1 MSILLGPLN
10 PSYIFHQDES
20 PLARSKTL
28 AHVVQPVRR
37 SINRHLP
44 ASLSPP
50 LHHLPTDNATK
61 SIIMPA
67 PAPGLQSISDLTT
80 TSRITTGD
88 IPPPLVGATMT
99 IVDDKLYLFGG
110 RLIQTRQMTNSLYI
124 LHLEEFRWENVSE
137 VVNVTPTKLP
147 VGDPGAEENELSPP
161 PAERYFHSA
170 NAYKNMIVFFGGMGP
185 SPNLNDGQQQELV
198 VYDDIKVLD
207 LEILKWRQV
216 RIPTSPHAPK
226 PRYAHLSS
234 ISGSK
239 LIVIGG
245 QDIGNQYI
253 EEINVLDL
261 DSWQWVSSM
270 PFDKHCGSYRSI
282 AVSGGGG
289 QGSAIPQIGS
299 EIDQSSSS
307 SQLSPTSTDGFPTS
321 YLRKGSTASS
331 LHYTPSLRRSSSNL
345 ALPKKGGPMSRL
357 SGSGFG
363 TSPPSDQRSSIY
375 RLSHIMPPTPVQQEE
390 HPVYL
395 YSNFNFSDV
404 KRELQ
409 VLNPPQFQVQDHSHS
424 MSGNLLPPGLRFPT
438 GAVAGQHLL
447 LSGTY
452 LTNTQQSFSIW
463 SLNLTSLVWT
473 RIDTGSVFN
482 SGSWNRGLLLE
493 ASNAYLVF
501 GNRERSL
508 ADDYQNRQTNFE
520 HVSIVDL
527 EAFGIY
533 QHPPTTMT
541 QTAQELGLGL
551 LNDPAMADFEILT
564 IDGQRIP
571 VNSSI
576 LATRWPYFG
585 ALLREQE
592 ELDASASISD
602 TTLEGTECDSGM
614 FSKRTLSLP
623 EPYTVVLAFLQYLY
637 TDHLV
642 TAQQHHSQVL
652 SQLLLLADMYGLDR
666 LRDLATHAL
675 HQMLNMSTAAMV
687 YETAALSQQTG
698 LQIRSL
704 KVMIAAKKMLQQQQL
719 KLQQQ
724 QAHSQSI
731 SAEHAW
737 RSGGEQQQEEYNAGH
752 YGSNQLYMSQ
762 QQNIQGIF
770 QPTPPPPLSPGSMST
785 SPDYHRLSMSGAQG
799 TALPH
804 PMVRNRNSQLGSI
817 QPQHWNTEPLTPPPA
832 SPPPPAAGPPKS
844 APAAKQ
850 SFFSFPGSKSRAEK
864 QAASSNVSSSA
875 ASISGSSGNGNSKKI
890 PAFANMGIS
899 PITAHSDT
907 ASIRSAKS
915 TGSDPDKKKLDEQ
928 HKREVMLRLLDG
940 SYGTSF

>member
-1 MSILLGPLN
+1 
-10 PSYIFHQDES
+10 
-20 PLARSKTL
+20 
-28 AHVVQPVRR
+28 
-37 SINRHLP
+37 
-44 ASLSPP
+44 
-50 LHHLPTDNATK
+50 
-61 SIIMPA
+61 MPA

-110 RLIQTRQMTNSLYI
+110 RLIQTRHMTNALYI

-137 VVNVTPTKLP
+137 IVNVTPTKMP
-147 VGDPGAEENELSPP
+147 VGDPGAEDENEMSAP

-170 NAYKNMIVFFGGMGP
+170 NPYKNLIIFFGGMGP
-185 SPNLNDGQQQELV
+185 SPNSTDTEQQDLV
-198 VYDDIKVLD
+198 VFDDIKVLD
-207 LEILKWRQV
+207 LELLQWRQV
-216 RIPTSPHAPK
+216 RIPSSPHAPK

-234 ISGSK
+234 ISGNK
-239 LIVIGG
+239 LVIIGG
-245 QDIGNQYI
+245 QDIANQYI
-253 EEINVLDL
+253 EEINVLDM

-282 AVSGGGG
+282 AVSGSG
-289 QGSAIPQIGS
+289 QSSVIPQIGS
-299 EIDQSSSS
+299 ELDHANAGP
-307 SQLSPTSTDGFPTS
+307 LSPTTVDGFPTS
-321 YLRKGSTASS
+321 YLRKPTTNSS
-331 LHYTPSLRRSSSNL
+331 LHYTPSLRKSSSNL
-345 ALPKKGGPMSRL
+345 ALSKKGGPMSRL
-357 SGSGFG
+357 SGSGG
-363 TSPPSDQRSSIY
+363 NLGSSPPSDNRSSIY
-375 RLSHIMPPTPVQQEE
+375 RLSHLITPTAVQQEE

-395 YSNFNFSDV
+395 YSNFNFTDV

-409 VLNPPQFQVQDHSHS
+409 VLTPPQFQIQDHSHS
-424 MSGNLLPPGLRFPT
+424 MTGSLLPPGLRFPT
-438 GAVAGQHLL
+438 GAIAGQHLL

-452 LTNTQQSFSIW
+452 LTHSQQTFSIW
-463 SLNLTSLVWT
+463 SLNLSSLVWT

-493 ASNAYLVF
+493 NSNAYLVF
-501 GNRERSL
+501 GNKDRSL

-576 LATRWPYFG
+576 LSARWPYFG

-592 ELDASASISD
+592 EAEAAAPLAGDGESD
-602 TTLEGTECDSGM
+602 PTM
-614 FSKRTLSLP
+614 FDKKTLSLP

-737 RSGGEQQQEEYNAGH
+737 RSQDQQQDDHHQQSGPFTANMP
-752 YGSNQLYMSQ
+752 YMLQ
-762 QQNIQGIF
+762 QQNIQSMF
-770 QPTPPPPLSPGSMST
+770 QPTPPPLSPGLNGQM
-785 SPDYHRLSMSGAQG
+785 SPDFNRLSMNGAQG

-804 PMVRNRNSQLGSI
+804 PMVKNRNSLMGAL
-817 QPQHWNTEPLTPPPA
+817 QPQHWNTEPLTPPPV
-832 SPPPPAAGPPKS
+832 SPPPAAAVPPKS
-844 APAAKQ
+844 APASKQ
-850 SFFSFPGSKSRAEK
+850 SFFSFPGSKNK
-864 QAASSNVSSSA
+864 AAQQSVSANVSSSA
-875 ASISGSSGNGNSKKI
+875 SIRSNATSSGGSGISKKI
-890 PAFANMGIS
+890 PAFAGMGSMIVPIS
-899 PITAHSDT
+899 AHADT
-907 ASIRSAKS
+907 SSIRSAKS
-915 TGSDPDKKKLDEQ
+915 TGSDNHPENKKNDEQ
-928 HKREVMLRLLDG
+928 HKREVMQKLLDG
-940 SYGTSF
+940 NFGTPFTAGGFSSSS

>member
-1 MSILLGPLN
+1 
-10 PSYIFHQDES
+10 
-20 PLARSKTL
+20 
-28 AHVVQPVRR
+28 
-37 SINRHLP
+37 
-44 ASLSPP
+44 
-50 LHHLPTDNATK
+50 
-61 SIIMPA
+61 MPA

-124 LHLEEFRWENVSE
+124 LHLEEFRWENVSDI
-137 VVNVTPTKLP
+137 VNVTPTKLP
-147 VGDPGAEENELSPP
+147 VGDPGAEEDELSPP

-170 NAYKNMIVFFGGMGP
+170 NPYKNMIVFFGGMGP
-185 SPNLNDGQQQELV
+185 SPELTDGQQQALV

-207 LEILKWRQV
+207 LEILKWRQI

-245 QDIGNQYI
+245 QDIINQYI

-261 DSWQWVSSM
+261 DSWQWVASM

-282 AVSGGGG
+282 AVSGAG
-289 QGSAIPQIGS
+289 QGSAVPQIGS
-299 EIDQSSSS
+299 EIDQSLSN
-307 SQLSPTSTDGFPTS
+307 QLSPTSVDGFPTS
-321 YLRKGSTASS
+321 YLRKGSSASS
-331 LHYTPSLRRSSSNL
+331 LHYTPSLRRNSSNL

-357 SGSGFG
+357 SGAFG
-363 TSPPSDQRSSIY
+363 TSPPNDQRSSIY
-375 RLSHIMPPTPVQQEE
+375 RQSYIVSQAPVQQEE

-424 MSGNLLPPGLRFPT
+424 MSGNILPPGLRFPT
-438 GAVAGQHLL
+438 GAISGQHLL

-463 SLNLTSLVWT
+463 SLNLTSLAWT

-493 ASNAYLVF
+493 SSNAYLVF
-501 GNRERSL
+501 GNRDRNL
-508 ADDYQNRQTNFE
+508 ADDYSNRQTNFE

-585 ALLREQE
+585 SLLREQE
-592 ELDASASISD
+592 ELDASASVSG
-602 TTLEGTECDSGM
+602 TTLEGTECDSTL
-614 FSKRTLSLP
+614 FDKRTLSLP

-652 SQLLLLADMYGLDR
+652 AQLLLLADMYGLNR

-704 KVMIAAKKMLQQQQL
+704 KVMITAKKMLQQQQL

-737 RSGGEQQQEEYNAGH
+737 RSGGEQYHEEYNSGNGANT
-752 YGSNQLYMSQ
+752 SYMTQ
-762 QQNIQGIF
+762 QGIQGLF
-770 QPTPPPPLSPGSMST
+770 QPTPPPLSPGSIMST
-785 SPDYHRLSMSGAQG
+785 SPDYNRLSMNGAQG

-804 PMVRNRNSQLGSI
+804 PMVKNRNSQMGAMHS
-817 QPQHWNTEPLTPPPA
+817 QHWNTEPLTPPPA
-832 SPPPPAAGPPKS
+832 SPPPAATPPKS
-844 APAAKQ
+844 APPAKQ
-850 SFFSFPGSKSRAEK
+850 SFFSFPGSKNKTEK
-864 QAASSNVSSSA
+864 QASSSNVSASV
-875 ASISGSSGNGNSKKI
+875 ASIGSNSSGNTKKI
-890 PAFANMGIS
+890 PMFAQMGIA
-899 PITAHSDT
+899 PITAQSDT
-907 ASIRSAKS
+907 ASVRSAKS
-915 TGSDPDKKKLDEQ
+915 TGSDPDKKKTDEQ
-928 HKREVMLRLLDG
+928 HKREVMMRLLDG
-940 SYGTSF
+940 SFNTGFGGSF

>member
-1 MSILLGPLN
+1 
-10 PSYIFHQDES
+10 
-20 PLARSKTL
+20 
-28 AHVVQPVRR
+28 
-37 SINRHLP
+37 
-44 ASLSPP
+44 
-50 LHHLPTDNATK
+50 
-61 SIIMPA
+61 MPA

-110 RLIQTRQMTNSLYI
+110 RLIQSRLMTNALYI

-137 VVNVTPTKLP
+137 IVNVLP
-147 VGDPGAEENELSPP
+147 PQAAVGDPGAEDENEKSAP

-185 SPNLNDGQQQELV
+185 APGSAEGQQQDLV
-198 VYDDIKVLD
+198 VFDDIKVLD
-207 LEILKWRQV
+207 LELLQWRQV
-216 RIPTSPHAPK
+216 RIPSSPHAPK

-234 ISGSK
+234 ISGNK
-239 LIVIGG
+239 LVVIGG

-261 DSWQWVSSM
+261 DGWQWVSSM

-282 AVSGGGG
+282 AVSGSG
-289 QGSAIPQIGS
+289 QGTTIPQIGS
-299 EIDQSSSS
+299 EE
-307 SQLSPTSTDGFPTS
+307 
-321 YLRKGSTASS
+321 
-331 LHYTPSLRRSSSNL
+331 
-345 ALPKKGGPMSRL
+345 
-357 SGSGFG
+357 
-363 TSPPSDQRSSIY
+363 QRSSIY
-375 RLSHIMPPTPVQQEE
+375 RLSTLMTSTTPVQQEE

-395 YSNFNFSDV
+395 YSNFNFTDV

-409 VLNPPQFQVQDHSHS
+409 VLTPPGFQVQDHSQS

-438 GAVAGQHLL
+438 GAIAGQHLL

-452 LTNTQQSFSIW
+452 LTSTQQSFSIW
-463 SLNLTSLVWT
+463 SLNLSSLVWT

-493 ASNAYLVF
+493 GSNAYLVF
-501 GNRERSL
+501 GNKTRNL

-551 LNDPAMADFEILT
+551 LNDPSMADFEILT
-564 IDGQRIP
+564 IDNQRIP
-571 VNSSI
+571 VNSVI
-576 LATRWPYFG
+576 LSARWPYFG

-592 ELDASASISD
+592 EQDAAAAATPGNGESKENEP
-602 TTLEGTECDSGM
+602 TL

-623 EPYTVVLAFLQYLY
+623 EPYTIVLAFLQYLY

-724 QAHSQSI
+724 QAQSQSI

-737 RSGGEQQQEEYNAGH
+737 RSEGNPYSSN
-752 YGSNQLYMSQ
+752 GSYMSQ
-762 QQNIQGIF
+762 QQNIHGIF
-770 QPTPPPPLSPGSMST
+770 QPSPPPPLSPGS
-785 SPDYHRLSMSGAQG
+785 
-799 TALPH
+799 
-804 PMVRNRNSQLGSI
+804 SI
-817 QPQHWNTEPLTPPPA
+817 EL
-832 SPPPPAAGPPKS
+832 
-844 APAAKQ
+844 
-850 SFFSFPGSKSRAEK
+850 
-864 QAASSNVSSSA
+864 
-875 ASISGSSGNGNSKKI
+875 
-890 PAFANMGIS
+890 
-899 PITAHSDT
+899 
-907 ASIRSAKS
+907 
-915 TGSDPDKKKLDEQ
+915 
-928 HKREVMLRLLDG
+928 
-940 SYGTSF
+940 

>member
-1 MSILLGPLN
+1 
-10 PSYIFHQDES
+10 
-20 PLARSKTL
+20 
-28 AHVVQPVRR
+28 
-37 SINRHLP
+37 
-44 ASLSPP
+44 
-50 LHHLPTDNATK
+50 
-61 SIIMPA
+61 MPA

-124 LHLEEFRWENVSE
+124 LHLSEFRWENVTE
-137 VVNVTPTKLP
+137 VVNVVPTKP
-147 VGDPGAEENELSPP
+147 AIGDPGAEDEMEVSAP

-170 NAYKNMIVFFGGMGP
+170 NAYKNSIVYFGGMGP
-185 SPNLNDGQQQELV
+185 SSTNSSADGQDLIV
-198 VYDDIKVLD
+198 FDDIKVLD
-207 LEILKWRQV
+207 LELLQWRQV
-216 RIPTSPHAPK
+216 RIPTSAHSPK

-239 LIVIGG
+239 LVVVGG
-245 QDIGNQYI
+245 QDIANQYI

-270 PFDKHCGSYRSI
+270 PFEKHCGSYRSI
-282 AVSGGGG
+282 AVSGSG
-289 QGSAIPQIGS
+289 QGSTIPQIGS
-299 EIDQSSSS
+299 EVDQASSG
-307 SQLSPTSTDGFPTS
+307 QLSPTSSDGFPTS
-321 YLRKGSTASS
+321 YLRKASSNSS
-331 LHYTPSLRRSSSNL
+331 LHYTPSLRKSSSNL
-345 ALPKKGGPMSRL
+345 ALKKGGPMSRL
-357 SGSGFG
+357 SGSSSTFG
-363 TSPPSDQRSSIY
+363 SSPPSENNRSSIY
-375 RLSHIMPPTPVQQEE
+375 RLSHLMAPTPVQQQE
-390 HPVYL
+390 HPIYL
-395 YSNFNFSDV
+395 YSNFNFTDV

-409 VLNPPQFQVQDHSHS
+409 VLNPPQFSTQDHSHS
-424 MSGNLLPPGLRFPT
+424 MSGSILPPGLRFPT
-438 GAVAGQHLL
+438 GAIAGQHLL

-452 LTNTQQSFSIW
+452 LTNAQQTFSIW
-463 SLNLTSLVWT
+463 SLNLSSLVWT
-473 RIDTGSVFN
+473 RIDTGTVFN
-482 SGSWNRGLLLE
+482 SGSWNRGLLME
-493 ASNAYLVF
+493 DSNAYLVF
-501 GNRERSL
+501 GNKSRNL

-533 QHPPTTMT
+533 QQPPTTMT

-564 IDGQRIP
+564 NDNQRIP
-571 VNSSI
+571 VNSAI
-576 LATRWPYFG
+576 LSARWPYFG

-592 ELDASASISD
+592 EQDAHDAALGVTAEGSD
-602 TTLEGTECDSGM
+602 YDPTL

-724 QAHSQSI
+724 QAQSQSV
-731 SAEHAW
+731 SANQAW
-737 RSGGEQQQEEYNAGH
+737 RSTEPI
-752 YGSNQLYMSQ
+752 YGSDPQAYANNPYMSQ
-762 QQNIQGIF
+762 QQHINGLF
-770 QPTPPPPLSPGSMST
+770 QPSPPLPVSPNGSEFRRTSIST
-785 SPDYHRLSMSGAQG
+785 NGSQPG
-799 TALPH
+799 LPH
-804 PMVRNRNSQLGSI
+804 PMVKRGSLLGSMP
-817 QPQHWNTEPLTPPPA
+817 PQHWNTEPLTPPPV
-832 SPPPPAAGPPKS
+832 SPPPPAV
-844 APAAKQ
+844 APAQPTPAKT
-850 SFFSFPGSKSRAEK
+850 SFFSFPGSKNKA
-864 QAASSNVSSSA
+864 AASSSASVTSSG
-875 ASISGSSGNGNSKKI
+875 ASTRSGSNTI
-890 PAFANMGIS
+890 PSFVGMGMGYGMQ
-899 PITAHSDT
+899 SDN
-907 ASIRSAKS
+907 ASIRSGMS
-915 TGSDPDKKKLDEQ
+915 GGSDEA
-928 HKREVMLRLLDG
+928 KRAQEEKHRQEVMRRVLDNG
-940 SYGTSF
+940 FEHRVAGF

>member
-1 MSILLGPLN
+1 
-10 PSYIFHQDES
+10 
-20 PLARSKTL
+20 
-28 AHVVQPVRR
+28 
-37 SINRHLP
+37 
-44 ASLSPP
+44 
-50 LHHLPTDNATK
+50 
-61 SIIMPA
+61 MPA

-110 RLIQTRQMTNSLYI
+110 RLIQNRQMTNSLYI
-124 LHLEEFRWENVSE
+124 LHLEDFHWENVSDI
-137 VVNVTPTKLP
+137 VNVQPAKP
-147 VGDPGAEENELSPP
+147 AVGDPGAEDEIEMSSP

-185 SPNLNDGQQQELV
+185 SPATTDGQQQDLIV
-198 VYDDIKVLD
+198 FDDIKVLD
-207 LEILKWRQV
+207 LERLQWRQV
-216 RIPTSPHAPK
+216 RIPSSAHAPK

-239 LIVIGG
+239 LVVIGG

-261 DSWQWVSSM
+261 DSWQWVASM

-282 AVSGGGG
+282 AVSGSG
-289 QGSAIPQIGS
+289 QGTSIPQIGS
-299 EIDQSSSS
+299 EIEQGGSNN
-307 SQLSPTSTDGFPTS
+307 QLSPASAGSDGFPTS
-321 YLRKGSTASS
+321 YLRKASSNTS
-331 LHYTPSLRRSSSNL
+331 LHYTPSLRKSSSNM
-345 ALPKKGGPMSRL
+345 ALSKKGGPMARL
-357 SGSGFG
+357 SGGAGSFG
-363 TSPPSDQRSSIY
+363 NFGSSPPSENRSSIY
-375 RLSHIMPPTPVQQEE
+375 RLSHLMSSTPVQQEE

-395 YSNFNFSDV
+395 YSNFNFTDV

-409 VLNPPQFQVQDHSHS
+409 VLNPPNFQVQDHSQS

-438 GAVAGQHLL
+438 GAIAGQHLL

-452 LTNTQQSFSIW
+452 LTNAQQSFSIW
-463 SLNLTSLVWT
+463 SLNLSSLVWT
-473 RIDTGSVFN
+473 RIDTGSVFS

-493 ASNAYLVF
+493 NSNAYLVF
-501 GNRERSL
+501 GNKSRNL

-564 IDGQRIP
+564 MDNQRIP
-571 VNSSI
+571 VNSAI
-576 LATRWPYFG
+576 LSARWPYFG

-592 ELDASASISD
+592 ELDAQASAAAANAGNTQDSSTYD
-602 TTLEGTECDSGM
+602 PTL

-724 QAHSQSI
+724 QAQNQSI

-737 RSGGEQQQEEYNAGH
+737 RSPDQHDEHHGAGPYGANAP
-752 YGSNQLYMSQ
+752 YMSQ
-762 QQNIQGIF
+762 QQNIHGLF
-770 QPTPPPPLSPGSMST
+770 QPSPPPPLSPGSSVGAPS
-785 SPDYHRLSMSGAQG
+785 SPEYQRLSINGSQG
-799 TALPH
+799 VPGLPH
-804 PMVRNRNSQLGSI
+804 PMVRNRGSLLGTMP
-817 QPQHWNTEPLTPPPA
+817 PQHWNTEPLTPPPA
-832 SPPPPAAGPPKS
+832 SPPPPAQAPPQ
-844 APAAKQ
+844 AASTPKQ
-850 SFFSFPGSKSRAEK
+850 SFFSFPGSKNKAAQ
-864 QAASSNVSSSA
+864 QAASTPSTN
-875 ASISGSSGNGNSKKI
+875 ILSSGG
-890 PAFANMGIS
+890 
-899 PITAHSDT
+899 
-907 ASIRSAKS
+907 SIRSGVTGNSGVS
-915 TGSDPDKKKLDEQ
+915 TLNSSTIGGSKAMPSFNNAGVSPLMAPTDLSNTRSGKPGSEKKQDDQ
-928 HKREVMLRLLDG
+928 HKREVMQRLLEG
-940 SYGTSF
+940 NFGTAFKSSNGF

>member
-1 MSILLGPLN
+1 
-10 PSYIFHQDES
+10 
-20 PLARSKTL
+20 
-28 AHVVQPVRR
+28 
-37 SINRHLP
+37 
-44 ASLSPP
+44 
-50 LHHLPTDNATK
+50 
-61 SIIMPA
+61 MPA

-110 RLIQTRQMTNSLYI
+110 RLIQSRMMTNALYI

-137 VVNVTPTKLP
+137 I
-147 VGDPGAEENELSPP
+147 NEKSAP

-185 SPNLNDGQQQELV
+185 APGSAEGQQQDLV
-198 VYDDIKVLD
+198 VFDDVKVLD
-207 LEILKWRQV
+207 LELLQWRQV
-216 RIPTSPHAPK
+216 RIPSSPHAPK

-234 ISGSK
+234 ISGNK
-239 LIVIGG
+239 LVVIGG

-261 DSWQWVSSM
+261 DGWQWVSSM

-282 AVSGGGG
+282 A
-289 QGSAIPQIGS
+289 
-299 EIDQSSSS
+299 E
-307 SQLSPTSTDGFPTS
+307 
-321 YLRKGSTASS
+321 
-331 LHYTPSLRRSSSNL
+331 
-345 ALPKKGGPMSRL
+345 
-357 SGSGFG
+357 
-363 TSPPSDQRSSIY
+363 QRSSIY
-375 RLSHIMPPTPVQQEE
+375 RLSTLMTSTTPVQQEE

-395 YSNFNFSDV
+395 YSNFNFTDV

-409 VLNPPQFQVQDHSHS
+409 VLTPPGFQVQDHSQS

-438 GAVAGQHLL
+438 GAIAGQHLL

-452 LTNTQQSFSIW
+452 LTSTQQSFSIW
-463 SLNLTSLVWT
+463 SLNLSSLVWT

-493 ASNAYLVF
+493 GSNAYLVF
-501 GNRERSL
+501 GNKTRNL

-551 LNDPAMADFEILT
+551 LNDPSMADFEILT
-564 IDGQRIP
+564 IDDQRIP
-571 VNSSI
+571 VNSVI
-576 LATRWPYFG
+576 LSARWPYFG

-592 ELDASASISD
+592 EQDAAAAA
-602 TTLEGTECDSGM
+602 T
-614 FSKRTLSLP
+614 P
-623 EPYTVVLAFLQYLY
+623 EPYTIVLAFLQYLY

-704 KVMIAAKKMLQQQQL
+704 KVMIAAKKMLQQQQ
-719 KLQQQ
+719 
-724 QAHSQSI
+724 
-731 SAEHAW
+731 
-737 RSGGEQQQEEYNAGH
+737 
-752 YGSNQLYMSQ
+752 
-762 QQNIQGIF
+762 
-770 QPTPPPPLSPGSMST
+770 
-785 SPDYHRLSMSGAQG
+785 
-799 TALPH
+799 
-804 PMVRNRNSQLGSI
+804 
-817 QPQHWNTEPLTPPPA
+817 
-832 SPPPPAAGPPKS
+832 
-844 APAAKQ
+844 
-850 SFFSFPGSKSRAEK
+850 
-864 QAASSNVSSSA
+864 
-875 ASISGSSGNGNSKKI
+875 
-890 PAFANMGIS
+890 
-899 PITAHSDT
+899 
-907 ASIRSAKS
+907 
-915 TGSDPDKKKLDEQ
+915 
-928 HKREVMLRLLDG
+928 
-940 SYGTSF
+940 

>member
-1 MSILLGPLN
+1 
-10 PSYIFHQDES
+10 
-20 PLARSKTL
+20 
-28 AHVVQPVRR
+28 
-37 SINRHLP
+37 
-44 ASLSPP
+44 
-50 LHHLPTDNATK
+50 
-61 SIIMPA
+61 MPA

-110 RLIQTRQMTNSLYI
+110 RLIQSRLMTNALYI

-137 VVNVTPTKLP
+137 IVNVLP
-147 VGDPGAEENELSPP
+147 PQAASAP

-185 SPNLNDGQQQELV
+185 APGSTDGQQQDLV
-198 VYDDIKVLD
+198 VFDDIKVLD
-207 LEILKWRQV
+207 LELLQWRQV
-216 RIPTSPHAPK
+216 RIPSSPHAPK

-234 ISGSK
+234 ISGNK
-239 LIVIGG
+239 LVVIGG

-261 DSWQWVSSM
+261 DGWQWVSSM

-282 AVSGGGG
+282 A
-289 QGSAIPQIGS
+289 
-299 EIDQSSSS
+299 E
-307 SQLSPTSTDGFPTS
+307 
-321 YLRKGSTASS
+321 
-331 LHYTPSLRRSSSNL
+331 
-345 ALPKKGGPMSRL
+345 
-357 SGSGFG
+357 
-363 TSPPSDQRSSIY
+363 QRSSIY
-375 RLSHIMPPTPVQQEE
+375 RLSTLMTSTPVQQEE

-395 YSNFNFSDV
+395 YSNFNFTDV

-409 VLNPPQFQVQDHSHS
+409 VLTPPGFQVQDHSQS

-438 GAVAGQHLL
+438 GAIAGQHLL

-452 LTNTQQSFSIW
+452 LTSTQQSFSIW
-463 SLNLTSLVWT
+463 SLNLSSLVWT

-493 ASNAYLVF
+493 NSNAYLVF
-501 GNRERSL
+501 GNKTRNL

-551 LNDPAMADFEILT
+551 LNDPSMADFEILT
-564 IDGQRIP
+564 IDNQRIP
-571 VNSSI
+571 VNSVI
-576 LATRWPYFG
+576 LSARWPYFG

-592 ELDASASISD
+592 EQDTAAAASGSGDSKEGGDA
-602 TTLEGTECDSGM
+602 TL

-623 EPYTVVLAFLQYLY
+623 EPYTIVLAFLQYLY

-704 KVMIAAKKMLQQQQL
+704 KVMIAAKKMLQQQQ
-719 KLQQQ
+719 
-724 QAHSQSI
+724 
-731 SAEHAW
+731 
-737 RSGGEQQQEEYNAGH
+737 
-752 YGSNQLYMSQ
+752 
-762 QQNIQGIF
+762 
-770 QPTPPPPLSPGSMST
+770 
-785 SPDYHRLSMSGAQG
+785 
-799 TALPH
+799 
-804 PMVRNRNSQLGSI
+804 
-817 QPQHWNTEPLTPPPA
+817 
-832 SPPPPAAGPPKS
+832 
-844 APAAKQ
+844 
-850 SFFSFPGSKSRAEK
+850 
-864 QAASSNVSSSA
+864 
-875 ASISGSSGNGNSKKI
+875 
-890 PAFANMGIS
+890 
-899 PITAHSDT
+899 
-907 ASIRSAKS
+907 
-915 TGSDPDKKKLDEQ
+915 
-928 HKREVMLRLLDG
+928 
-940 SYGTSF
+940 

>member
-1 MSILLGPLN
+1 
-10 PSYIFHQDES
+10 
-20 PLARSKTL
+20 
-28 AHVVQPVRR
+28 
-37 SINRHLP
+37 
-44 ASLSPP
+44 
-50 LHHLPTDNATK
+50 
-61 SIIMPA
+61 MPA

-110 RLIQTRQMTNSLYI
+110 RLIQSRMMTNSLYI

-137 VVNVTPTKLP
+137 IVNVLP
-147 VGDPGAEENELSPP
+147 PKAAVGDPGAEDENEKSAP

-185 SPNLNDGQQQELV
+185 APATVEGQQQELV
-198 VYDDIKVLD
+198 VFDDIKVLD
-207 LEILKWRQV
+207 LELLQWKQV
-216 RIPTSPHAPK
+216 RIPSSPHAPK

-234 ISGSK
+234 ISGNK
-239 LIVIGG
+239 LVVIGG

-261 DSWQWVSSM
+261 DGWQWISSM

-282 AVSGGGG
+282 AVSGSG
-289 QGSAIPQIGS
+289 QGTTIPQIGS
-299 EIDQSSSS
+299 EIDQASPNS
-307 SQLSPTSTDGFPTS
+307 LSPTTDGFPTS
-321 YLRKGSTASS
+321 YLRKASSNTS
-331 LHYTPSLRRSSSNL
+331 LHYTPSLRKSSSNL
-345 ALPKKGGPMSRL
+345 ALPKKSGPMSRL
-357 SGSGFG
+357 SGGAGSFG
-363 TSPPSDQRSSIY
+363 SSPPKENRSSIY
-375 RLSHIMPPTPVQQEE
+375 RLSTLMTSSTPVQQEE

-395 YSNFNFSDV
+395 YSNFNFTDV

-409 VLNPPQFQVQDHSHS
+409 VLTPPGFQVQDHSQS

-438 GAVAGQHLL
+438 GAIAGQHLL

-452 LTNTQQSFSIW
+452 LTSTQQSFSIW
-463 SLNLTSLVWT
+463 SLNLSSLVWT
-473 RIDTGSVFN
+473 RIDTGSVFS

-493 ASNAYLVF
+493 NSNAYLVF
-501 GNRERSL
+501 GNKTRNL

-551 LNDPAMADFEILT
+551 LNDPSMADFEILT
-564 IDGQRIP
+564 IDNQRIP
-571 VNSSI
+571 VNSVI
-576 LATRWPYFG
+576 LAARWPYFG

-592 ELDASASISD
+592 EQDAAAA
-602 TTLEGTECDSGM
+602 TSGNADNNEDGSLL
-614 FSKRTLSLP
+614 SKRTLSLP
-623 EPYTVVLAFLQYLY
+623 EPYTIVLAFLQYLY

-652 SQLLLLADMYGLDR
+652 AQLLLLADMYGLDR

-724 QAHSQSI
+724 QAQSQSI

-737 RSGGEQQQEEYNAGH
+737 RSAEHPEGNPYH
-752 YGSNQLYMSQ
+752 SNPYISQ
-762 QQNIQGIF
+762 QQNIQSMF
-770 QPTPPPPLSPGSMST
+770 QPSPPPPMSPASSAGNPSSPEYRRGSVT
-785 SPDYHRLSMSGAQG
+785 SQN

-804 PMVRNRNSQLGSI
+804 PMVRNRGSMLGSMP
-817 QPQHWNTEPLTPPPA
+817 PQHWNTEPLTPPPA
-832 SPPPPAAGPPKS
+832 SPLPPAVAPPQP
-844 APAAKQ
+844 APAVKQ
-850 SFFSFPGSKSRAEK
+850 SFFSFPGSRSK
-864 QAASSNVSSSA
+864 AAAAAAAAAANPPTTSA
-875 ASISGSSGNGNSKKI
+875 PLA
-890 PAFANMGIS
+890 P
-899 PITAHSDT
+899 HSDA
-907 ASIRSAKS
+907 ASIRSGKS
-915 TGSDPDKKKLDEQ
+915 GLSSGSDPLSAADKKKQEEA
-928 HKREVMLRLLDG
+928 HKREVMQRLIDG
-940 SYGTSF
+940 SAYSGAGGFAIGGF

>member
-1 MSILLGPLN
+1 
-10 PSYIFHQDES
+10 
-20 PLARSKTL
+20 
-28 AHVVQPVRR
+28 
-37 SINRHLP
+37 
-44 ASLSPP
+44 
-50 LHHLPTDNATK
+50 
-61 SIIMPA
+61 MPA

-110 RLIQTRQMTNSLYI
+110 RLIQTRQMTNSLFI
-124 LHLEEFRWENVSE
+124 LHLDEFRWENVSE
-137 VVNVTPTKLP
+137 I
-147 VGDPGAEENELSPP
+147 NEMSPP
-161 PAERYFHSA
+161 PTERYFHSA
-170 NAYKNMIVFFGGMGP
+170 NPYKNMIVFFGGMGP
-185 SPNLNDGQQQELV
+185 SLSTIDGQQQDLV
-198 VYDDIKVLD
+198 VFDDIKVLD
-207 LEILKWRQV
+207 LELLQWRQV
-216 RIPTSPHAPK
+216 RIPSSPHAPK

-239 LIVIGG
+239 LAVIGG

-261 DSWQWVSSM
+261 DSWQWVASM

-282 AVSGGGG
+282 AVSGSG
-289 QGSAIPQIGS
+289 QGS
-299 EIDQSSSS
+299 
-307 SQLSPTSTDGFPTS
+307 
-321 YLRKGSTASS
+321 
-331 LHYTPSLRRSSSNL
+331 
-345 ALPKKGGPMSRL
+345 
-357 SGSGFG
+357 
-363 TSPPSDQRSSIY
+363 PPSENRSSIY
-375 RLSHIMPPTPVQQEE
+375 RLSHIMTSTPVQQEE
-390 HPVYL
+390 HPIYL
-395 YSNFNFSDV
+395 YSNFNFTDV

-409 VLNPPQFQVQDHSHS
+409 VLSPPQFQIQDHSHS
-424 MSGNLLPPGLRFPT
+424 MSGSLLPPGLRFPT
-438 GAVAGQHLL
+438 GAIAGQHLL

-463 SLNLTSLVWT
+463 SLNLSSLVWT
-473 RIDTGSVFN
+473 RIDTGSVFS

-493 ASNAYLVF
+493 SSNAYLVF
-501 GNRERSL
+501 GNRNRSL

-576 LATRWPYFG
+576 LAARWPYFG
-585 ALLREQE
+585 ALLQNNDYDPS
-592 ELDASASISD
+592 LFA
-602 TTLEGTECDSGM
+602 
-614 FSKRTLSLP
+614 KKTLSLP

-704 KVMIAAKKMLQQQQL
+704 KVMIAAKKMLQQQQ
-719 KLQQQ
+719 
-724 QAHSQSI
+724 
-731 SAEHAW
+731 
-737 RSGGEQQQEEYNAGH
+737 
-752 YGSNQLYMSQ
+752 
-762 QQNIQGIF
+762 
-770 QPTPPPPLSPGSMST
+770 
-785 SPDYHRLSMSGAQG
+785 
-799 TALPH
+799 
-804 PMVRNRNSQLGSI
+804 
-817 QPQHWNTEPLTPPPA
+817 
-832 SPPPPAAGPPKS
+832 
-844 APAAKQ
+844 
-850 SFFSFPGSKSRAEK
+850 
-864 QAASSNVSSSA
+864 
-875 ASISGSSGNGNSKKI
+875 
-890 PAFANMGIS
+890 
-899 PITAHSDT
+899 
-907 ASIRSAKS
+907 
-915 TGSDPDKKKLDEQ
+915 
-928 HKREVMLRLLDG
+928 
-940 SYGTSF
+940 

>member
-1 MSILLGPLN
+1 MAA
-10 PSYIFHQDES
+10 Q
-20 PLARSKTL
+20 
-28 AHVVQPVRR
+28 
-37 SINRHLP
+37 
-44 ASLSPP
+44 
-50 LHHLPTDNATK
+50 
-61 SIIMPA
+61 
-67 PAPGLQSISDLTT
+67 GLQSISDLTT

-137 VVNVTPTKLP
+137 VVNVAPTKLP
-147 VGDPGAEENELSPP
+147 VGDPGAEENEMSPP

-170 NAYKNMIVFFGGMGP
+170 NSYKNMIVYFGGMGP
-185 SPNLNDGQQQELV
+185 SPESTDGQQQELV

-239 LIVIGG
+239 LVIIGG

-261 DSWQWVSSM
+261 DSWQWVTSM

-282 AVSGGGG
+282 AVSGGS

-299 EIDQSSSS
+299 EIDQGLS
-307 SQLSPTSTDGFPTS
+307 SQLSPTSSEGFPTS

-357 SGSGFG
+357 SGGPGSFG

-375 RLSHIMPPTPVQQEE
+375 RLSHIISPTLAQQEE
-390 HPVYL
+390 HPIYL

-424 MSGNLLPPGLRFPT
+424 MSGNFLPPGLRFPT
-438 GAVAGQHLL
+438 GAIAGQHLL

-501 GNRERSL
+501 GNRERNL

-592 ELDASASISD
+592 ESDATASISG
-602 TTLEGTECDSGM
+602 TTLAGSECDSAM
-614 FSKRTLSLP
+614 FAKRTLSLP

-724 QAHSQSI
+724 QAQSQSI

-737 RSGGEQQQEEYNAGH
+737 RSGDHQISEEFNAGSFSAN
-752 YGSNQLYMSQ
+752 GPYMSQ

-770 QPTPPPPLSPGSMST
+770 QATPPPPLSPGSNAPL
-785 SPDYHRLSMSGAQG
+785 SPDYHRLSMNGSQG

-804 PMVRNRNSQLGSI
+804 PMVRNRNSLLGSV

-832 SPPPPAAGPPKS
+832 SPPPPTAVPPKS

-850 SFFSFPGSKSRAEK
+850 SFFSFPGSKSKAEK
-864 QAASSNVSSSA
+864 QSALANASSSV
-875 ASISGSSGNGNSKKI
+875 ASNSGSSNGAKKI
-890 PAFANMGIS
+890 PAFASMGVAPIS
-899 PITAHSDT
+899 AQSDSG
-907 ASIRSAKS
+907 SIRSAQS
-915 TGSDPDKKKLDEQ
+915 SGSDNPEKKKLDEQ
-928 HKREVMLRLLDG
+928 HKREVMMRLLDG
-940 SYGTSF
+940 SY